1 MYIQYGIHKIQL
13 HKTFILLS
21 TIRMKLSPY
30 TFEVSEDFVRW
41 ALELAFKKVYEN
53 RRDRYKDSS
62 DLVRDAIEFR
72 MDCMNDF
79 IEGFLESGC
88 FSIDP
93 YDEIDSRFW
102 ADEMSYEDI
111 WKDIYIGLDDEER
124 EELGEVYEE
133 KTSQDDLIH
142 EWCNNNDYWYDDYDS
157 LAVQN
162 CFNYS
167 Y

>member
-1 MYIQYGIHKIQL
+1 MRL
-13 HKTFILLS
+13 TEN
-21 TIRMKLSPY
+21 
-30 TFEVSEDFVRW
+30 TFEVSEDFIRW

-53 RRDRYKDSS
+53 RRERYKDASE
-62 DLVRDAIEFR
+62 LVRDAIEFR
-72 MDCMNDF
+72 YESSDDF
-79 IEGFLESGC
+79 IENFMESWC

-93 YDEIDSRFW
+93 YDEVDSWFG
-102 ADEMSYEDI
+102 AEELSYEDI
-111 WKDIYIGLDDEER
+111 WKDIYIGLDDDER

-142 EWCNNNDYWYDDYDS
+142 EWCNNNGYWYDDYDE
-157 LAVQN
+157 LAVQD

>member
-1 MYIQYGIHKIQL
+1 MYIPYGIHKIQL

-21 TIRMKLSPY
+21 TIRMRLTTD

-53 RRDRYKDSS
+53 HRDRYKDSS

-72 MDCMNDF
+72 MDCMSDF
-79 IEGFLESGC
+79 IENFLEVGC

-102 ADEMSYEDI
+102 AEELSYEDI
-111 WKDIYIGLDDEER
+111 WNEIYRDMDEDQKKDYPPMYDDSAEQEE
-124 EELGEVYEE
+124 
-133 KTSQDDLIH
+133 LIH
-142 EWCNNNDYWYDDYDS
+142 EWCNTNDYWYDDYDS